1 MYPISKVLPEEINL
15 LQQLSKQ
22 TFFESFSSGNTEENM
37 THYLEEGFS
46 IAKLTRELN
55 DENTTFYF
63 IRSGADIIGYM
74 KLNEGLSQT
83 ELQEEHGLEI
93 ERIYVLKE
101 YQGKGVGKKL
111 LSWAIQIANQKN
123 APFIWLGVWEENK
136 KAIAF
141 YEKNGFITFDQHVFM
156 VGEDRQIDLMMKLV
170 CRNKDK
176 KLTNI

>member
-1 MYPISKVLPEEINL
+1 MYLINKVSPDEIDI
-15 LQQLSKQ
+15 LQKLSKQ
-22 TFFESFSSGNTEENM
+22 TFFESFSWGNTEENM
-37 THYLEEGFS
+37 ARYLEEGFS
-46 IAKLTRELN
+46 IDKLSRELN

-111 LSWAIQIANQKN
+111 LSRAIQMANQKN

-141 YEKNGFITFDQHVFM
+141 YEKNGFVTFDQHFFM
-156 VGEDRQIDLMMKLV
+156 VGEDRQTDLMMKLV
-170 CRNKDK
+170 CRN
-176 KLTNI
+176 TQE